1 MSVQKFRVPY
11 FPAKSPRT
19 FGHCGSIGAT
29 FDLMSWRPTNPWTES
44 SSHVTCF
51 TLSKSCIIIVELTQ
65 YHYNDHHKLHHYYH
79 LHQQQ
84 HHHRYHIYLF
94 IIVICRIHPNR
105 KIIYHPMHFI
115 LIINSLY
122 ESIFLIFLQLL
133 NTCYFTILWNLNF
146 QLFMYIIIMVSKIM
160 TNKWWRRN
168 ESVNAAY
175 YIYSI

>member
-1 MSVQKFRVPY
+1 
-11 FPAKSPRT
+11 
-19 FGHCGSIGAT
+19 
-29 FDLMSWRPTNPWTES
+29 
-44 SSHVTCF
+44 
-51 TLSKSCIIIVELTQ
+51 
-65 YHYNDHHKLHHYYH
+65 
-79 LHQQQ
+79 
-84 HHHRYHIYLF
+84 
-94 IIVICRIHPNR
+94 
-105 KIIYHPMHFI
+105 
-115 LIINSLY
+115 LY